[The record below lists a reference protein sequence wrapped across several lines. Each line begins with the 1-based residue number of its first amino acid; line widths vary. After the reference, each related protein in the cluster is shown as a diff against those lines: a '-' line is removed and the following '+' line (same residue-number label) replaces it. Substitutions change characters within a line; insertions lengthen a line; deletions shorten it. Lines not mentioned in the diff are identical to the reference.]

1 MTRRITSLGLALAA
15 TLLCAV
21 PASGAERAES
31 PVVPTGTHQLIVV
44 RAASSTTTRATVT
57 ALQRRADGGWEPV
70 VAPTPARIGSA
81 GLVPGNERRQLS
93 NKTPSGLF
101 ALEWA
106 FGRAAD
112 PGTSM
117 RYVHVDRDDAWTYN
131 PRVPSTYN
139 VFQDAATS
147 WSSYG
152 DYVEH
157 LWDKG
162 GQYDYVVV
170 LDFNLPTGAISRD
183 ADGIRRTSQ
192 PANTRRGGGIFLH
205 VDNGRSTAGCVSV
218 PRATMARILRWLDPA
233 EHPMIAI
240 GTSSTLVG
248 LPTTTR

>member
-1 MTRRITSLGLALAA
+1 MTRHITSLWLALAA
-15 TLLCAV
+15 TLLSAV
-21 PASGAERAES
+21 PASGAERAAS
-31 PVVPTGTHQLIVV
+31 PALPMSTRQLIVV
-44 RAASSTTTRATVT
+44 RAESTTTTRASVT
-57 ALQRRADGGWEPV
+57 AFERTADGGWEPV

-81 GLVPGNERRQLS
+81 GLVPGDERRQLS
-93 NKTPSGLF
+93 NTTPSGRF

-112 PGTSM
+112 PGTRM
-117 RYVHVDRDDAWTYN
+117 RYVHVDRNDAWTYN

-139 VFQDAATS
+139 VFQDAPTG
-147 WSSYG
+147 WQSYG
-152 DYVEH
+152 EYVEH

-162 GQYDYVVV
+162 RQYDYVVV
-170 LDFNLPTGAISRD
+170 LDFNLPTGAVSRD
-183 ADGIRRTSQ
+183 ASGIRRTSQ

-240 GTSSTLVG
+240 GTPSTLRD